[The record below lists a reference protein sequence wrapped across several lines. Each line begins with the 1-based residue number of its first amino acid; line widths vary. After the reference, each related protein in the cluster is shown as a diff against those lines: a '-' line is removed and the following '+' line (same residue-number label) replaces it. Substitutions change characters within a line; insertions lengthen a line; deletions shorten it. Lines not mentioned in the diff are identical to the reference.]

1 LVAAGRPGRALGAA
15 AGALLLAPGAARA
28 CAVCYGAAS
37 DPVLDGSRWS
47 VVFLLVLTYLLLGG
61 GGVLFVLARRS
72 ARRAAAAD
80 RGALAARDASTEWPD
95 RDASMREASTRGLV

>member
-1 LVAAGRPGRALGAA
+1 MVAPRRLVSALAAA
-15 AGALLLAPGAARA
+15 AGGLLLAPAAARA

-37 DPVLDGSRWS
+37 DPLLDGTRWS

-61 GGVLFVLARRS
+61 GGVLFVLARRG
-72 ARRAAAAD
+72 ARRA
-80 RGALAARDASTEWPD
+80 GRDESTERPD